1 MQHGRGK
8 SESSRR
14 STLGG
19 LGLATIVV
27 YGACYYAFGA
37 FIEPISAATGWPQG
51 TLGIVF
57 AGVLV
62 LNGALATFGGRL
74 VDRRGPR
81 APLAI
86 AGTVGAGAMFVA
98 SVQSS
103 LAGFA
108 VAYIAGC
115 GLVGAMAYY
124 HVTQPTVARSA
135 ARPERAIVHLTI
147 FGAFASPVYLPLTE
161 VLVHAIGWRSALR
174 VEAGTVSFACL
185 GAAAVV
191 SRGRRTMDMSALS
204 TVSSALRSAWGQ
216 PGVRRWVVAVLI
228 GTAAADLMLTYQV
241 AIMVAL
247 GLSATVAASVAGLR
261 GLAQLGGRLPLGA
274 VLRHWGTRPALVAGH
289 LVAVASAGALLLS
302 GHLWAAVT
310 FSVLAGISLGAITSL
325 QGIYTK
331 ELIDPQH
338 FGALFGALQGVIGI
352 GGAAGPALGGLVLDL
367 GGSHRLLVVVMTVG
381 LVAAIA
387 VLATGRADLRAADLP
402 IIVN

>member
-1 MQHGRGK
+1 MLQD
-8 SESSRR
+8 RR
-14 STLGG
+14 YTSDRRRRTALGG
-19 LGLATIVV
+19 LGLVTVV
-27 YGACYYAFGA
+27 AYGACYYAFGA
-37 FIEPISAATGWPQG
+37 FIGPISVATGWPQG
-51 TLGIVF
+51 TLGVVF

-81 APLAI
+81 APLVI

-108 VAYIAGC
+108 IAYIAGC

-124 HVTQPTVARSA
+124 HVTQPTAARAA
-135 ARPERAIVHLTI
+135 ARPERAIVRLTI

-185 GAAAVV
+185 AAAAAVV
-191 SRGRRTMDMSALS
+191 SGDRPIGNGSALGP
-204 TVSSALRSAWGQ
+204 VSSALRSAWGH
-216 PGVRRWVVAVLI
+216 PDVRRWVVAVLI
-228 GTAAADLMLTYQV
+228 GTAATDLMLTYQV

-274 VLRHWGTRPALVAGH
+274 VLRHWGTRRALVAAH

-325 QGIYTK
+325 QGLYTN

-387 VLATGRADLRAADLP
+387 VLATGPPQRACS
-402 IIVN
+402 